1 MNSYRLSSER
11 LFCYQYFDYSF
22 FSAKTRNFFIFLQF
36 VCFERLAE
44 INICFAKIRKKIPY
58 PQKIMEKFWSSFLQE
73 GYSL

>member
-22 FSAKTRNFFIFLQF
+22 FSSKTRNFFIFLQF

-44 INICFAKIRKKIPY
+44 INICFAKIRKISLTC
-58 PQKIMEKFWSSFLQE
+58 QKIREKFWSSFMQE